1 MLRAHLEPEEK
12 KRKNGGNEMI
22 VTKDAFEAMVENLR
36 RFNADQVKYKFELK
50 KDNEPFVFEM
60 SLKRGTLVEDE
71 DEDE

>member
-1 MLRAHLEPEEK
+1 
-12 KRKNGGNEMI
+12 MI